1 MTSQHPITQLVL
13 SKQELLNSIFTDYI
27 SKPREHDDQIS
38 KILKILQL
46 NSSVSSDLV
55 EEFNTF
61 WRNHS
66 KSQTFSDFL
75 SVISGWAIEN
85 GMQSIPSII
94 IQTSFKSYLQKLST
108 YYKKVLNDLNFSDS
122 FIIRAAFSEVS
133 KYYQHFCKIYPRTQP
148 KLIFRLNLL
157 EKELEGL
164 AFIFK
169 FYAVQHLFIGK
180 YPTFKKV
187 FEEKQVWDLGTF
199 LIFSKHFCV
208 LNGKKKESKKNKEI
222 LIEVYK
228 KHSFKGMSFK
238 DFIEALDDLAVRSL
252 NINKPEFLREIDQ
265 KDSKIFL
272 YERLKIADLPYLKN
286 KLKPFHKVF
295 EKNIGHF
302 RKTSETLSLK
312 KNLKAMAYPSSAYRS
327 NAVSRNS
334 SIGIITNPSTLE
346 NLKPVPKLE
355 KLLQIRNNIERPAIT
370 ERIRVYSEK
379 CFKALTE
386 KPKLKQ

>member
-1 MTSQHPITQLVL
+1 MTGQHPITELVL
-13 SKQELLNSIFTDYI
+13 SKQESLSSIFTDYI
-27 SKPREHDDQIS
+27 SKPREHNDQIS

-75 SVISGWAIEN
+75 SVISGWVIEN

-94 IQTSFKSYLQKLST
+94 IQTSYKGYLQKLSN
-108 YYKKVLNDLNFSDS
+108 YYKKILNDLNISDS
-122 FIIRAAFSEVS
+122 LIIRAAFSEVS
-133 KYYQHFCKIYPRTQP
+133 KYYQQFCKIYPRAQP
-148 KLIFRLNLL
+148 KLIFRVNLL

-164 AFIFK
+164 TFIFK
-169 FYAVQHLFIGK
+169 FYAVQHLFLGK

-187 FEEKQVWDLGTF
+187 SEEKQVWDLGTF

-208 LNGKKKESKKNKEI
+208 LKGRNKESKKNKEI
-222 LIEVYK
+222 LTEVFK
-228 KHSFKGMSFK
+228 KHSFKGMNFK

-252 NINKPEFLREIDQ
+252 STNKPEFLKEIDE

-312 KNLKAMAYPSSAYRS
+312 KNLRVVACPSSAYRS
-327 NAVSRNS
+327 NVVSRNS
-334 SIGIITNPSTLE
+334 SIGIITNPSILE
-346 NLKPVPKLE
+346 NLKPMPKPG
-355 KLLQIRNNIERPAIT
+355 KLFQIRNNLERPALT
-370 ERIRVYSEK
+370 DRIRVYSEK
-379 CFKALTE
+379 CFKALSE